1 MVPFQG
7 RSVNLAGPMPW
18 QFWLW
23 PLLGCLVGWQHI
35 LKRLGKG
42 IHPDAEHV
50 YLPAAKA
57 LLDQGWVFLAS
68 AASYRVV
75 PLGYAWPA
83 LWGADP
89 FWIRLANCGLW
100 AGCVFA
106 AWRCATLLGGLRAG
120 VVTVLLLA
128 FHPELL
134 KYFPTELTEPIFLF
148 GLFGWLWTLAEWFVA
163 RNGSLALR
171 VCSAAF
177 LTITLLSRPV
187 LQLLVPLGLLG
198 VVAVAWHWRKSVQA
212 QQQDTARL
220 CRQIAWT
227 LAFSLVIPA
236 LLVLKNGL
244 LFGLWGLGTGS
255 GTGLYLG
262 THPLFQGAEPAF
274 LGFDYDVTDLAF
286 RVTGNADHLTI
297 AGNRAASAAALAQ
310 LGNMSFT
317 DGLAFFA
324 RKLWWW
330 MAHHPAAL
338 VAHGGALRKV
348 RLFEWLALAMC
359 TFHMLW
365 VWRRHGWVVLSH
377 RIPPSGCQ
385 RTLAS
390 AHQATA
396 MGQCMVWLLLFGLGG
411 LMLAQ
416 LLPILYNSRYSST
429 LLDPWLVLLTGF
441 SVAYLLQPY
450 QFSTGWHRS
459 RWSMA
464 LTGRKMAGSER
475 ARLWPGVFVVPG
487 LLVITVLAFNTV
499 RRYEVVA
506 IDTTHMGA
514 HRTRI
519 ALPANTS
526 LLANGMAKQSNGLWL
541 MTESP
546 AALVLPVS
554 AEQVALLK
562 QHPPYNALWEINM
575 AIRTDRPRRCRMA
588 EVAYTRPVAG
598 PARPISRLNLDADGQ
613 PRLYAIHGNVD
624 LRPSDAGDLRVAF
637 HCPVGTLVQWN
648 GARLLESLHTENAP
662 PQPQA
667 RH

>member
-1 MVPFQG
+1 
-7 RSVNLAGPMPW
+7 
-18 QFWLW
+18 
-23 PLLGCLVGWQHI
+23 
-35 LKRLGKG
+35 
-42 IHPDAEHV
+42 
-50 YLPAAKA
+50 
-57 LLDQGWVFLAS
+57 
-68 AASYRVV
+68 
-75 PLGYAWPA
+75 
-83 LWGADP
+83 
-89 FWIRLANCGLW
+89 
-100 AGCVFA
+100 
-106 AWRCATLLGGLRAG
+106 
-120 VVTVLLLA
+120 
-128 FHPELL
+128 
-134 KYFPTELTEPIFLF
+134 
-148 GLFGWLWTLAEWFVA
+148 
-163 RNGSLALR
+163 
-171 VCSAAF
+171 
-177 LTITLLSRPV
+177 
-187 LQLLVPLGLLG
+187 
-198 VVAVAWHWRKSVQA
+198 
-212 QQQDTARL
+212 
-220 CRQIAWT
+220 
-227 LAFSLVIPA
+227 
-236 LLVLKNGL
+236 
-244 LFGLWGLGTGS
+244 
-255 GTGLYLG
+255 
-262 THPLFQGAEPAF
+262 
-274 LGFDYDVTDLAF
+274 
-286 RVTGNADHLTI
+286 
-297 AGNRAASAAALAQ
+297 
-310 LGNMSFT
+310 MSFT